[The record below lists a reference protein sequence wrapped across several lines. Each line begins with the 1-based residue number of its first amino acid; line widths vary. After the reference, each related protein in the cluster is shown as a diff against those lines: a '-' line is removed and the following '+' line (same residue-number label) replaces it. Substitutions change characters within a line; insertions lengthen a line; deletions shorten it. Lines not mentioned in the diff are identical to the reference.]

1 MVDQCLSEMRT
12 LSYLLHPP
20 LLDEIGLAP
29 ALRWYVNGFTSR
41 SGIDV
46 SLQIS
51 PEVGRL
57 PSDIET
63 ALFRVIQESL
73 GNVHRHSG
81 SKTAVIKLRRRRGEV
96 VLTISDS
103 GAGIG
108 TTASG
113 KAGEEIR
120 SLGVGIAG
128 MSARLRQFGGKLD
141 VRSSDRGTTVRA
153 VVPHDQ
159 K

>member
-1 MVDQCLSEMRT
+1 MVDQCLAEMRT

-29 ALRWYVNGFTSR
+29 ALRWYVNGFTRR
-41 SGIDV
+41 SGIAV
-46 SLQIS
+46 SLHIS
-51 PEVGRL
+51 EEIGRL

-63 ALFRVIQESL
+63 AFFRVIQESL

-81 SKTAVIKLRRRRGEV
+81 SKTAAIKLRRTREDV

-108 TTASG
+108 TTSPG
-113 KAGEEIR
+113 QSGEEIR

-128 MSARLRQFGGKLD
+128 MSARLRQLGGKLE
-141 VRSSDRGTTVRA
+141 VRSSQRGTTVRA
-153 VVPHDQ
+153 VVPQ
-159 K
+159 RSA